1 MTPEPSRQTREEVRQ
16 MLANARPDQLQRLLG
31 AIARVP
37 VKEAQHYDA

>member
-16 MLANARPDQLQRLLG
+16 MLANARPDQLQRLLA